1 LDNTPDPSHILGSLS
16 SKENVFCW
24 LVREFLK
31 SSNRIP
37 LLPQMITSESWY
49 GLYAEKRVFK
59 VIALFIYTPIQCKND
74 RLFISHIFIDTDI
87 NIDINIINLQLGSKL
102 NNLIRTFF
110 ILHDSLFLTFL
121 IFHDGMAILNFIDEE
136 VI

>member
-1 LDNTPDPSHILGSLS
+1 
-16 SKENVFCW
+16 
-24 LVREFLK
+24 
-31 SSNRIP
+31 
-37 LLPQMITSESWY
+37 M
-49 GLYAEKRVFK
+49 
-59 VIALFIYTPIQCKND
+59 IALFIYTPIQCKND